1 MLEPRHCDHKGE
13 EEQVQQAAHPHVQG
27 GAQSWVRMTV
37 AGLPDSPPTYHK
49 MGNPRKILQTA
60 SKNSKVLWGSLPDT
74 CRYHTV
80 LNKGPLCPFL
90 YSKYTQTF
98 QKKTHTWNRNS
109 SLDSAFR
116 FECSYLKREAYCLI
130 NLNCSQN
137 INTQENFEKQS
148 ARISETSLPSRSE
161 ANSQDTSSAQMQEQK
176 EKIHFHQAHI
186 TLWRHKSS
194 SWYFFWV
201 RTDELFTSSNYSL
214 CYCCSSL

>member
-1 MLEPRHCDHKGE
+1 MLEPRHCNRKGE

-27 GAQSWVRMTV
+27 GAQSWVRLTV

-49 MGNPRKILQTA
+49 MGDPRKVLQTA

-116 FECSYLKREAYCLI
+116 FECSYLKREAYCLM

-137 INTQENFEKQS
+137 ISTQENFENKVPASLKPPSQVDPKQTL
-148 ARISETSLPSRSE
+148 RTLPLLRCRNKRKRFISIKPT
-161 ANSQDTSSAQMQEQK
+161 
-176 EKIHFHQAHI
+176 
-186 TLWRHKSS
+186 
-194 SWYFFWV
+194 
-201 RTDELFTSSNYSL
+201 
-214 CYCCSSL
+214 